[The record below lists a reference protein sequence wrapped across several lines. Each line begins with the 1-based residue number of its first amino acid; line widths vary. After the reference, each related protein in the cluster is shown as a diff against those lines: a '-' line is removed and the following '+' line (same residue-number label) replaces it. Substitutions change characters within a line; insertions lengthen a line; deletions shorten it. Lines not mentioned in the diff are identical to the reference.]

1 MRYFV
6 TSMLI
11 SALWVGTA
19 WCQESLPSKKG
30 NPGTGKTNPQGN
42 SPGGSASG
50 KSAGGSGKSP
60 ANSGAPASGS
70 GKTAPSGASDNG
82 PASGSGKGGGKSAG
96 NPAGNSGKAAAGGN
110 PAESKNR
117 EALNPPAGNAARTGA
132 ANKGKAETPTLTAGQ
147 KEQVSYAIGLDL
159 AERFKAE
166 GEDVDFEMILRGMTD
181 GYEGKDPA
189 FTPEQM
195 QTAMNAFQQY
205 MQVKAQEQLRNFAAE
220 NVAFLDANKKKAG
233 VKVTKSGLQYQVL
246 KSGSGKSPK
255 ATDWIKAHY
264 HGTLINGEMF
274 ESTVQQGGEP
284 VEIAVE
290 DTIPGWAEA
299 LAMMKVGDKW
309 RLFIPPSLAY
319 GDLGQG
325 PVPPHATLVFEL
337 ELLDIVKPPKNE
349 GEQEAKTS
357 QNLK

>member
-6 TSMLI
+6 TAI
-11 SALWVGTA
+11 VVSALWVGTA

-30 NPGTGKTNPQGN
+30 NPATGKANTQGKSTSGSATGKSADGSDKSASNSGNPASKTGKAAPSGVSDKTTGKT
-42 SPGGSASG
+42 
-50 KSAGGSGKSP
+50 
-60 ANSGAPASGS
+60 
-70 GKTAPSGASDNG
+70 TSD
-82 PASGSGKGGGKSAG
+82 
-96 NPAGNSGKAAAGGN
+96 PAGNSGKSAAGGN
-110 PAESKNR
+110 PADGRNKES
-117 EALNPPAGNAARTGA
+117 LNPPAGNAARGGTS
-132 ANKGKAETPTLTAGQ
+132 NKGKTETPTLTAEQ

-159 AERFKAE
+159 AERFKSE

-195 QTAMNAFQQY
+195 QTAMNVFQQY
-205 MQVKAQEQLRNFAAE
+205 MQVKAQEQLRSFAAE
-220 NVAFLDANKKKAG
+220 NVAFLDGNKKKAG

-255 ATDWIKAHY
+255 STDWIKAHY
-264 HGTLINGEMF
+264 HGTLINGNVF
-274 ESTVQQGGEP
+274 ESTVEQGGEP

-319 GDLGQG
+319 GDMGQG
-325 PVPPHATLVFEL
+325 PVPPHATLIFEL
-337 ELLDIVKPPKNE
+337 ELLDIVKPPKSE
-349 GEQEAKTS
+349 GEQEAKAR